1 MEGHT
6 LIKKFRSNST
16 PYSPIDQFRD
26 LLITISGHSDIFLYF
41 SSLSGKEVHQHLDKI
56 RCR

>member
-1 MEGHT
+1 MAGHA
-6 LIKKFRSNST
+6 LIKKFGSSSAA
-16 PYSPIDQFRD
+16 YSPIDQFRD